1 MPTNAYRHRSS
12 LLPSMA
18 SPLPELDIP
27 RPCPPSRRPARMGGP
42 WLLPPRPLSPLS
54 CESRSLTPSPSTS
67 LRSAQTPTPS
77 RNRPLHRRR
86 YRQHRIR
93 NCRACIRRQCSSS
106 PRSPTRPPSPLP
118 QLTKTSSVRF
128 HHCSTTKSR
137 NPQSSSHG
145 ARCPDLPSQKSS
157 LLRMPVPLDLPI
169 QKHSTPPHNLPPQ
182 THSPS

>member
-27 RPCPPSRRPARMGGP
+27 RPRLPNRRPTRVGGP
-42 WLLPPRPLSPLS
+42 RLLPPRPLSPLS
-54 CESRSLTPSPSTS
+54 CESRSLAPSPPTSVRSHQTST
-67 LRSAQTPTPS
+67 PP
-77 RNRPLHRRR
+77 RNRSLHRRR

-106 PRSPTRPPSPLP
+106 PRSLTRPPSPLP
-118 QLTKTSSVRF
+118 QLTKTPSVRF
-128 HHCSTTKSR
+128 HHCSKTKSR

-157 LLRMPVPLDLPI
+157 LLRMPDSHYLPI
-169 QKHSTPPHNLPPQ
+169 QKHSTPPHNLPTQ
-182 THSPS
+182 AHSPS

>member
-1 MPTNAYRHRSS
+1 VPTNAYRHRSS

-18 SPLPELDIP
+18 PPLPELELP
-27 RPCPPSRRPARMGGP
+27 RPCPPSRRPTRMGGP
-42 WLLPPRPLSPLS
+42 RLLPARPLPPLTR
-54 CESRSLTPSPSTS
+54 ESRPLAPPSSTS
-67 LRSAQTPTPS
+67 LRSRQTPTPS

-93 NCRACIRRQCSSS
+93 NCRACIRRQCGSS
-106 PRSPTRPPSPLP
+106 PRSPTRPPPPLP
-118 QLTKTSSVRF
+118 QFTKTPSLRF
-128 HHCSTTKSR
+128 HHRSTTKSR
-137 NPQSSSHG
+137 NPQPSSHG